1 MNLSVRRDDILFYSG
16 RRTVDGGR
24 FRIKPSVWEFGFL
37 FFLILFL
44 LCDCAYYNTFYNA
57 QKSFKEGEKAQ
68 KTALPAYRSS
78 AGRSQYENAIKRASK
93 VLTFYPKSRWAD
105 DALFLIGRAY
115 FNMEEYVKA
124 KRKFEELQESFPKS
138 KLVNDSRYYISMC
151 QYNLGEQIEA
161 ISSLRSLLESKKT
174 DKKRKGQTSF
184 RIGEIYFQNKEYA
197 DAITYYEKTLK
208 EFDPDTISAI
218 TQFRIGEC
226 LWSKEDY
233 VKAKEAFAGV
243 EKRNP
248 SLDLLFDSKFR
259 EGECCFALGEYQKG
273 MEIYVGLSE
282 DKKFSAKLPS
292 VKLKIAE
299 GYYFL
304 DELSLS
310 MDEYFQITET
320 YPRTEQSAKAYF
332 QLGQIYEHQFGD
344 LVEAKKMY
352 DSCKSESPGS
362 QIAKEALTQSA
373 NISKIEQYQKEMS
386 QEETDKSST
395 ALFLLGELY
404 LLQMNQPDSALVE
417 YLTLV
422 DKFPQSE
429 YAAKSLY
436 AAAWIYENIK
446 KDSVETENIYLRILT
461 EYPQSEYQKPALKFL
476 NASPDL
482 IDTLNPEKLY
492 QEAESLLFVEND
504 VYSAL
509 ILYDLIIEQFPQ
521 SSYASKSAYAK
532 AWTTEHFLNPGDSS
546 VVLAYQEV
554 IDKYPESKYAEE
566 ASIKLG
572 FSKRVQPTL
581 PPPPPQPPPTQ
592 PDTTRD
598 TTQIATP
605 DTSGPQV
612 PKAPI
617 PLQRGQFVY
626 PETEILSGIKGTVV
640 LKIRIGFDGR
650 VTEAQVVNSLGN
662 VWIDEAAKKATLET
676 TFDPQKI
683 DPMELGGWFLYT
695 VDVIPPSQG
704 DTHIDPTQ
712 IQQ

>member
-1 MNLSVRRDDILFYSG
+1 MTS
-16 RRTVDGGR
+16 
-24 FRIKPSVWEFGFL
+24 SVWKNRFL
-37 FFLILFL
+37 FLFILFL

-57 QKSFKEGEKAQ
+57 QKGFKEGERAQ
-68 KTALPAYRSS
+68 KTAPPMSRSS

-138 KLVNDSRYYISMC
+138 KLVVDCRYYISMC

-161 ISSLRSLLESKKT
+161 TSSLGNLLESKKT
-174 DKKRKGQTSF
+174 DKKRKGQISF
-184 RIGEIYFQNKEYA
+184 KIGEIYFQNQEYD
-197 DAITYYEKTLK
+197 DAITYYGKTLK
-208 EFDPDTISAI
+208 EFDPDTLSAI

-226 LWSKEDY
+226 LWEKEDY

-248 SLDLLFDSKFR
+248 SLDLLFDSRFK
-259 EGECCFALGEYQKG
+259 EGECCFVLEEYQKG
-273 MEIYVGLSE
+273 MEIYLGLSL
-282 DKKFSAKLPS
+282 DKRFSARLPS

-310 MDEYFQITET
+310 MEGYSQITET

-332 QLGQIYEHQFGD
+332 QLGQIYEHKFGD

-352 DSCKSESPGS
+352 ESCKNESPGS
-362 QIAKEALTQSA
+362 EIAKEALTQSA
-373 NISKIEQYQKEMS
+373 NISKIEQYQKELS
-386 QEETDKSST
+386 QEETDKSSKT
-395 ALFLLGELY
+395 LFMLGELY

-436 AAAWIYENIK
+436 AAGWIYENIK

-461 EYPQSEYQKPALKFL
+461 EYPQSEYQKLALKFL
-476 NASPDL
+476 NASPDPS
-482 IDTLNPEKLY
+482 DTLNPEKLY
-492 QEAESLLFVEND
+492 QEAESLLLVEND

-509 ILYDLIIEQFPQ
+509 TLYDLIIEQFPQ

-532 AWTTEHFLNPGDSS
+532 AWTTEHFVNPGDST

-566 ASIKLG
+566 AKIKLG
-572 FSKRVQPTL
+572 LAKKAQPA
-581 PPPPPQPPPTQ
+581 PPPPQAPPPQ
-592 PDTTRD
+592 PEKKD

-640 LKIRIGFDGR
+640 LKIRIDFDGK
-650 VTEAQVVNSLGN
+650 VAEAQVVNSLGN
-662 VWIDEAAKKATLET
+662 MWIDEAAKKATLET
-676 TFDPQKI
+676 TFDPQSIEPK
-683 DPMELGGWFLYT
+683 DLGGWFLYT
-695 VDVIPPSQG
+695 VDVIPPSEG